1 MKKIKKECYFKILI
15 NFNLF
20 LAIQPVW
27 NIATGLPIKN
37 ETLMTTQNIKCI
49 IKLIKFITT
58 KNETSETTGRNCIM
72 SFYSQFPLG
81 NCKLVSFVTKLLNK
95 PLTYVTACS
104 PLLYTYDS
112 PNRGTL
118 SNITT
123 SCVKFSFKILAFL
136 SLKTIYCAVQLV
148 NQGIVIIFRPSLQAH
163 LLWVTL

>member
-37 ETLMTTQNIKCI
+37 ETLMTTENIKCI

-58 KNETSETTGRNCIM
+58 KNKTSETTGRNCIM

-81 NCKLVSFVTKLLNK
+81 NCKLVSFVTKSIIN
-95 PLTYVTACS
+95 
-104 PLLYTYDS
+104 
-112 PNRGTL
+112 
-118 SNITT
+118 
-123 SCVKFSFKILAFL
+123 
-136 SLKTIYCAVQLV
+136 SLKTTYKAEDGML
-148 NQGIVIIFRPSLQAH
+148 GISYKDS
-163 LLWVTL
+163 